1 MIGGR
6 GRKTRKGGPGVVRF
20 SSPLP
25 FLSLFVADSRT
36 GPGIWREPRRP
47 PITFFWGGKA
57 VGSSEVEGSGS
68 MRGLDRLV
76 YGSLGPNENLK
87 RRQKREAD
95 AVTCRNCHVRLIPAH
110 GKVWDMCVRCLTEFH
125 PGWWVIERKR
135 KAKMGSGIR
144 YGDL

>member
-1 MIGGR
+1 MWCG
-6 GRKTRKGGPGVVRF
+6 F
-20 SSPLP
+20 HLLSHSYLC
-25 FLSLFVADSRT
+25 LSLTLALVRGFGGNLGGHRSL
-36 GPGIWREPRRP
+36 
-47 PITFFWGGKA
+47 FFWGGNA
-57 VGSSEVEGSGS
+57 VGSSEVEGSGA